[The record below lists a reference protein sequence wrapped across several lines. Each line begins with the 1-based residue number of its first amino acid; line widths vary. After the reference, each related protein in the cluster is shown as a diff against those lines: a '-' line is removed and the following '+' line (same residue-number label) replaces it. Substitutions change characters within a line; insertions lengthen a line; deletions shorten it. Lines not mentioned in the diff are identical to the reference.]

1 MTADNIAL
9 SQKLLVMQ
17 NQSNESSSKAI
28 TSI

>member
-1 MTADNIAL
+1 MTAENIEL

-17 NQSNESSSKAI
+17 DQSKESSSKAI